1 MKSKTSADRSP
12 WLDNAKLV
20 LITLVVTGH
29 FLEVFYD
36 ESAVALYAWQLIY
49 AFHMPAFV
57 FLAGFYAR
65 PDAATPVFEIA
76 KKLLIPMLVFGLI
89 YEGGHL
95 VFKGEFSNYA
105 RQLAP
110 YWLLWYLLCLFIWT
124 VSLPHL
130 LTIRFPMAILVVLS
144 LAVGLVDNVG
154 YPLSLSRLLVFF
166 PFFLM
171 GYRFAEGKL
180 LETAIFRN
188 PIYLLPAFLFIAML
202 HPVLNAIDVNR
213 LMLFGRASFHESQLN
228 WYQGLTMRAELMI
241 ISTLALLSFLVLV
254 PRTENRFTALGR
266 NSITVF
272 LLHGIFVGG
281 FEYFGGAIIK
291 QMQGWQVLA
300 FSLVAGVVLTW
311 LLSAAP
317 IRRGYDLSMDAVAGL
332 LFKSTVLKR

>member
-1 MKSKTSADRSP
+1 MPPKTTTDRNP

-36 ESAVALYAWQLIY
+36 DSALALHVWQLIY

-57 FLAGFYAR
+57 FLAGFYAK
-65 PDAATPVFEIA
+65 PDVATPVVEIA
-76 KKLLIPMLVFGLI
+76 KKLIVPLLVFGLI
-89 YEGGHL
+89 YEGGHFA
-95 VFKGEFSNYA
+95 FKGEFSHYA
-105 RQLAP
+105 MQLAP
-110 YWLLWYLLCLFIWT
+110 YWLLWYLFCLFIWT
-124 VSLPHL
+124 VTLPHL
-130 LTIRFPMAILVVLS
+130 LAARFPMAVLVVLS

-154 YPLSLSRLLVFF
+154 YPLSLSRLFVFF

-180 LETAIFRN
+180 LETALFRK
-188 PIYLLPAFLFIAML
+188 PIYLLPALVFFAML
-202 HPVLNAIDVNR
+202 FPVLNAIDVNR
-213 LMLFGRASFHESQLN
+213 LMLFGRASFQESQLN
-228 WYQGLTMRAELMI
+228 WQQGLTMRAELMV
-241 ISTLALLSFLVLV
+241 ISTLALLSFIILV

-281 FEYFGGAIIK
+281 FEHFGGAIIK

-317 IRRGYDLSMDAVAGL
+317 IRRAYDLSMEAVAGF
-332 LFKSTVLKR
+332 LFKSSVSKR